1 MTTERSPLI
10 SFIVPC
16 YNYARFLP
24 DCLNSILGQEGDF
37 DFEIIVIDDAS
48 TDNTAEVIREFAA
61 DPRVRVI
68 SHATNLGH
76 VGTINEG
83 LMTARGEY
91 IARIDPDDRYRPGFL
106 SHVMEKFQAFPEVG
120 LVYGDVAI
128 IDDGGQITVERC
140 DREHGERD
148 FKGNELVRL
157 LERNFICAPS
167 VIARRAAWLNA
178 LPVPDGLAFND
189 WYFTLMMARGHEF
202 YYIDKVLADYRVHS
216 SNHHSKIALNKTE
229 EPSIF
234 WLLDRIFNEEEAT
247 PELEKEKQ
255 RARRRIYGA
264 QYLNLADKY
273 FGCGY
278 DTDAR
283 RCYLMALRYQ
293 PTSRLDASSLRRL
306 LATYIGRKAYESL
319 KLGIKTVSAPLAR
332 VRR

>member
-1 MTTERSPLI
+1 MITVPSPQI

-16 YNYARFLP
+16 YNYARYLP
-24 DCLNSILGQEGDF
+24 DCLSSIFNQRGDF
-37 DFEIIVIDDAS
+37 DFEVIAIDDAS
-48 TDNTAEVIREFAA
+48 TDNTAEVLRSFS
-61 DPRVRVI
+61 DPRLRVI
-68 SHATNLGH
+68 SHRINEGH

-83 LMTARGEY
+83 LREARGEF
-91 IARIDPDDRYRPGFL
+91 IARIDPDDRYRSSFL
-106 SHVMEKFQAFPEVG
+106 SHVIEKFVAFPEVG
-120 LVYGDVAI
+120 LVYGDVSI
-128 IDDGGQITVERC
+128 IDDRGQITVERS
-140 DREHGERD
+140 DREHKGRD

-167 VIARRAAWLNA
+167 VIARRTAWLKA

-189 WYFTLMMARGHEF
+189 WYFTLMMAREHEF
-202 YYIDKVLADYRVHS
+202 YFINKVLADYRVHS
-216 SNHHSKIALNKTE
+216 SNHHSSIVLNKTE

-234 WLLDRIFNEEEAT
+234 WLLDRIFSEQEKT
-247 PELEKEKQ
+247 SELEKEKR
-255 RARRRIYGA
+255 RARRRIYGS
-264 QYLNLADKY
+264 QCLNIADKY

-293 PTSRLDASSLRRL
+293 SASRLDASLVRHL

-319 KLGIKTVSAPLAR
+319 KLSIKAVSAPLAR